1 MGLPASAAHPED
13 HNVFIVLGP
22 RLIQQLMRKFHD
34 SYVPKVRGIN
44 RLLVCFV
51 LAKIANMSK
60 QVSASDAKNNFGGLL
75 DDVAALGRVDIMK
88 HGRLVAVV
96 LSPRVLSGSLGEA
109 DQPARVV
116 PWGEQH
122 MIPPER
128 ARAARMI
135 RPPLGFD
142 EE

>member
-1 MGLPASAAHPED
+1 MW
-13 HNVFIVLGP
+13 
-22 RLIQQLMRKFHD
+22 
-34 SYVPKVRGIN
+34 
-44 RLLVCFV
+44 VCFI

-109 DQPARVV
+109 DQHVRVV
-116 PWGEQH
+116 RWGEKH

-142 EE
+142 DE

>member
-1 MGLPASAAHPED
+1 MRACSELDPNWTPEARRAWTPAPRRLRVNGLQAW
-13 HNVFIVLGP
+13 L
-22 RLIQQLMRKFHD
+22 
-34 SYVPKVRGIN
+34 
-44 RLLVCFV
+44 V
-51 LAKIANMSK
+51 LAKIANMGK

-96 LSPRVLSGSLGEA
+96 LSPRVLSASLGEA
-109 DQPARVV
+109 DQPVRVV
-116 PWGEQH
+116 RWGEKH

-142 EE
+142 DE